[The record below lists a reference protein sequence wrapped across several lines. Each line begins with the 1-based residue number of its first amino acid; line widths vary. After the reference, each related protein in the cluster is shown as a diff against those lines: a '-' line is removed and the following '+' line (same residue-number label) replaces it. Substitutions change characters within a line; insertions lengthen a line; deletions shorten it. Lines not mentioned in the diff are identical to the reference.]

1 MADGGRTDAG
11 KTDGGV
17 PEESPRDGA
26 AGLAVACLSAF
37 AAEAGLML
45 ALVDGVSPGGWI
57 GWGVGH
63 AAVVAA
69 LAVWTLNRRRR
80 RVDERFA
87 GLLAIGTAFLGPSGP
102 LCVGLSVAA
111 HAVFRRYATGFHDW
125 YLSLFPESENDPAQE
140 LYELIV
146 TGRERAGAAAV
157 DSFTDVM
164 TVGSPQQKQAV
175 IALVSRHFRPSFTP
189 ALKLGLADSDPSVRV
204 QAATATARVEHEFNE
219 RWQKLERVADGAPES
234 AAARHALARHL
245 DDYAFC
251 GLLDAN
257 REQELRRK
265 ALEHYRAALEIATQ
279 VGDRFL
285 TIGDRLN
292 IGLVLARVGD
302 AVEGEGLLRQ
312 VLDDRVR
319 GNLIDGNIVWTLWGL
334 ALAAAR
340 RGDLERAA
348 RLYGGAVRLS
358 ESVGFPVAPADRA
371 AFEADIDATRATL
384 GESAFAA
391 ARADGAALPHP
402 ALFALALDE

>member
-11 KTDGGV
+11 QLEGGV
-17 PEESPRDGA
+17 PEEALKGGA
-26 AGLAVACLSAF
+26 AGFLAASLSAF
-37 AAEAGLML
+37 AVEAGLTVAL
-45 ALVDGVSPGGWI
+45 ADGVLPGGWI
-57 GWGVGH
+57 GWGAGH
-63 AAVVAA
+63 VAVAAA
-69 LAVWTLNRRRR
+69 LAAWTWRRRRR
-80 RVDERFA
+80 RVDERFS
-87 GLLAIGTAFLGPSGP
+87 GLLAICTAFLGPSGP
-102 LCVGLSVAA
+102 LCAGLSVGA

-125 YLSLFPESENDPAQE
+125 YLSLFPESQSDPAQE

-219 RWQKLERVADGAPES
+219 RWLKLERAADSAPDS

-265 ALEHYRAALEIATQ
+265 ALDYYRAALAAAPADEALRNDL
-279 VGDRFL
+279 G
-285 TIGDRLN
+285 RLLLRV
-292 IGLVLARVGD
+292 GLVAEAAETLAPAAGRTHDRRLLAWYAESLFRLGRFEELRALCRTRADDFADSAAIFDALGD
-302 AVEGEGLLRQ
+302 VVALWTGGGPVESG
-312 VLDDRVR
+312 
-319 GNLIDGNIVWTLWGL
+319 DG
-334 ALAAAR
+334 AR
-340 RGDLERAA
+340 RGRLGVAA
-348 RLYGGAVRLS
+348 S
-358 ESVGFPVAPADRA
+358 
-371 AFEADIDATRATL
+371 
-384 GESAFAA
+384 AA
-391 ARADGAALPHP
+391 A
-402 ALFALALDE
+402 

>member
-11 KTDGGV
+11 KADGGV
-17 PEESPRDGA
+17 PEETPRDGA
-26 AGLAVACLSAF
+26 AGFAAACLSAF
-37 AAEAGLML
+37 AAEAGLTL
-45 ALVDGVSPGGWI
+45 ALAEGVSPGGWI

-63 AAVVAA
+63 VVVVAA
-69 LAVWTLNRRRR
+69 LAVWTLRRRRR

-102 LCVGLSVAA
+102 LCVGLSAAA

-125 YLSLFPESENDPAQE
+125 YLSLFPESESDPAQE

-219 RWQKLERVADGAPES
+219 RWQKLERAADGAPDS
-234 AAARHALARHL
+234 AAARYALARHL

-265 ALEHYRAALEIATQ
+265 ALEHYRAALGMASAEAP
-279 VGDRFL
+279 VEEGLRNDL
-285 TIGDRLN
+285 GRLLLRV
-292 IGLVLARVGD
+292 GLVAEAAETLAP
-302 AVEGEGLLRQ
+302 
-312 VLDDRVR
+312 
-319 GNLIDGNIVWTLWGL
+319 
-334 ALAAAR
+334 AAAR
-340 RGDLERAA
+340 SGDRRLLAWYAESLFRLRRFDELRALCRARGGDFADPAA
-348 RLYGGAVRLS
+348 IFDSLGDVVALWTGA
-358 ESVGFPVAPADRA
+358 G
-371 AFEADIDATRATL
+371 ATETGDGARR
-384 GESAFAA
+384 GRPGAA
-391 ARADGAALPHP
+391 ASAA
-402 ALFALALDE
+402 A

>member
-1 MADGGRTDAG
+1 MADGGRADVIKA
-11 KTDGGV
+11 DGGV

-26 AGLAVACLSAF
+26 AGLAAACLSAF
-37 AAEAGLML
+37 AAEAGLTL

-69 LAVWTLNRRRR
+69 LAVWTLIRRRR

-87 GLLAIGTAFLGPSGP
+87 GLLVIGTAFLGPSGP
-102 LCVGLSVAA
+102 LCVGLSAAA

-125 YLSLFPESENDPAQE
+125 YLSLFPESESDPAQE

-157 DSFTDVM
+157 ESFTDVM

-265 ALEHYRAALEIATQ
+265 ALEHYRAALAAAPAEE
-279 VGDRFL
+279 GLRNDL
-285 TIGDRLN
+285 GRLLLRV
-292 IGLVLARVGD
+292 GLVGEAAETLAPAAAESRDRRLLAWYAESLFRLRRFDELRALCRGRANDFADSAAIFDALGD
-302 AVEGEGLLRQ
+302 VVALWTGGGAA
-312 VLDDRVR
+312 DA
-319 GNLIDGNIVWTLWGL
+319 GDG
-334 ALAAAR
+334 AR
-340 RGDLERAA
+340 RGRP
-348 RLYGGAVRLS
+348 G
-358 ESVGFPVAPADRA
+358 
-371 AFEADIDATRATL
+371 
-384 GESAFAA
+384 AA
-391 ARADGAALPHP
+391 ASAA
-402 ALFALALDE
+402 A